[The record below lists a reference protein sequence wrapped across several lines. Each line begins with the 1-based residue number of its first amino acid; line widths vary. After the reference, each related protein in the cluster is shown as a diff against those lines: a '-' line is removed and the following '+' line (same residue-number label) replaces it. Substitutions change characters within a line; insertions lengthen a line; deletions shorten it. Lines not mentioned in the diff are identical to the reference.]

1 MNVGNRGDTKCCEIM
16 WEIRATRNAMKS
28 HGEIAHTFKEC
39 YFHESLVDFRE
50 KTGKLHSPPDPTSSA
65 AGPKGAGA
73 GEDLDKIVSQPSLD
87 VHINLSDY
95 WPGLGTLL
103 VDVSPWCL
111 MTNQTDLDLMIVEQN
126 GTSWQLPSKKTFTPP
141 KFEVNYYICWS
152 YYQ

>member
-1 MNVGNRGDTKCCEIM
+1 MGNRGNKKFHEIP
-16 WEIRATRNAMKS
+16 WRNS
-28 HGEIAHTFKEC
+28 HTFKES

-50 KTGKLHSPPDPTSSA
+50 KAGILHSPPDPTSSA

-73 GEDLDKIVSQPSLD
+73 GEDLDTIVSQPSLD
-87 VHINLSDY
+87 VHVNLSDY

-141 KFEVNYYICWS
+141 KFEVNYYISWS